1 MEIALFSEFTLSQSK
16 GKFRNDRIGMSLVVI
31 AKQSHTQP
39 EYAIARGLI
48 REVAAIDRKLYSIDN
63 SHFIVT

>member
-1 MEIALFSEFTLSQSK
+1 MVEEIASRLFKSLAITPETLGFYCDALQRAT
-16 GKFRNDRIGMSLVVI
+16 G
-31 AKQSHTQP
+31 
-39 EYAIARGLI
+39 GLI